1 MNEFLNPKSMVT
13 PGAVGAMVMLITNSV
28 CTQFPEITPRWTAF
42 LLSFLF
48 ATFVLSSAEIALRA
62 KIVFWLVNSLII
74 FSVSV
79 GTNNIGKKA
88 ESSAPEGGMDL
99 TSFLRIGISDA
110 AAQASDGAIF
120 SSSGSTNIKPQDLKS
135 QNLSLRKNLQ
145 QQTQMIEDLQI
156 ENKKLKEQQAASVE
170 QAPPTNSQTPSQ
182 KPFFKQW

>member
-48 ATFVLSSAEIALRA
+48 ATFVLSSTEIALRA
-62 KIVFWLVNSLII
+62 KIVFWLINSLII

-79 GTNNIGKKA
+79 GTNNIGIKV
-88 ESSAPEGGMDL
+88 ESSAPEAGIDL
-99 TSFLRIGISDA
+99 TSLLRIGISDA
-110 AAQASDGAIF
+110 AAQVSDGATF
-120 SSSGSTNIKPQDLKS
+120 SSSGSVSIKPEDLKS

-145 QQTQMIEDLQI
+145 QQTQMIEDLQL
-156 ENKKLKEQQAASVE
+156 ENKKLKEEQAVSAE
-170 QAPPTNSQTPSQ
+170 EAPPTNRQTNGQ